1 MCDESCELYG
11 DIKLILNEDSYLI
24 NLYQRFPVTLDRGQD
39 ATIWDNNGKQYIDC
53 MGGYGVAIIGHCN
66 NDVINA
72 IDLQLNKLM
81 VCHMS
86 TYHDSRLQFLSKLN
100 SIAPDNLGRIFL
112 SNSGAESIEA
122 ALKFS
127 RKYSQKT
134 GVISM
139 HGGYHGKTFGALS
152 VTYNS
157 KYRKSFSP
165 LLEGIKF
172 VPFGDT
178 SSLNEAID
186 ESIGTVI
193 LEPIQG
199 ETGIIMPPEGY
210 VRAVRD
216 ICTEKKIVLIFDE
229 IQTGLGRTGK
239 MWAGQNWS
247 TVPDIMCIAKGVAS
261 GVPTGVTFVKDE
273 IAKCMNLGE
282 HSSTFAGNPISC
294 SAGSA
299 TIDAIINGDL
309 VNKASA
315 TGMYFKNR
323 LLELKDKHPI
333 IRDVRGMGMM
343 LALESRFDV
352 RDVLM
357 DGIKNGLLMLYSGR
371 TIIRLLPPLVMK
383 KEQVSKAIEILDV
396 ILTEEE
402 KRRNVKR

>member
-1 MCDESCELYG
+1 
-11 DIKLILNEDSYLI
+11 LITNEDSFLI
-24 NLYQRFPVTLDRGQD
+24 NLYQRFPVTVERAQG
-39 ATIWDNNGKQYIDC
+39 ATIWDTDGKEYIDC

-66 NDVINA
+66 KDVINA
-72 IDLQLNKLM
+72 ITLQMNKLM

-86 TYHDSRLQFLSKLN
+86 TYNDSRLQFLSKLN
-100 SIAPDNLGRIFL
+100 SIAPENLSRIFL

-127 RKYSQKT
+127 RKFSQK
-134 GVISM
+134 GGIISM
-139 HGGYHGKTFGALS
+139 YGGYHGKTFGALS

-157 KYRKSFSP
+157 KYRKSFNP

-172 VPFGDT
+172 VPFGDI
-178 SSLNEAID
+178 SSLIDAID

-199 ETGIIMPPEGY
+199 ESGIIMPPDGY
-210 VRAVRD
+210 VKAVRE
-216 ICTEKKIVLIFDE
+216 ICTEKKLVLIFDE

-239 MWAGQNWS
+239 MWAGQNW
-247 TVPDIMCIAKGVAS
+247 TAAPDIMCIAKGIAS
-261 GVPTGVTFVKDE
+261 GIPTGVTFVKDE

-282 HSSTFAGNPISC
+282 HSSTFAGNPITC

-299 TIDAIINGDL
+299 TIDTIIKEDL
-309 VNKASA
+309 VTKASD
-315 TGMYFKNR
+315 TGTYFKKN
-323 LLELKDKHPI
+323 LIELKEKHPI

-352 RDVLM
+352 RDILM
-357 DGIKNGLLMLYSGR
+357 DGIRNGLLMLYSGR

-383 KEQVSKAIEILDV
+383 KEQVSRAIEIMDK
-396 ILTEEE
+396 ILSLEE
-402 KRRNVKR
+402 KRRNVKN

>member
-1 MCDESCELYG
+1 M
-11 DIKLILNEDSYLI
+11 ITNEDSFLI
-24 NLYQRFPVTLDRGQD
+24 NLYQRFPVTVERAQG
-39 ATIWDNNGKQYIDC
+39 ATIWDTDGKEYIDC

-66 NDVINA
+66 KDVINA
-72 IDLQLNKLM
+72 ITLQMNKLM

-86 TYHDSRLQFLSKLN
+86 TYNDSRLQFLSKLN
-100 SIAPDNLGRIFL
+100 SIAPENLSRIFF

-127 RKYSQKT
+127 RKFSQK
-134 GVISM
+134 GGIISM
-139 HGGYHGKTFGALS
+139 YGGYHGKTFGALS

-157 KYRKSFSP
+157 KYRKSFNP

-172 VPFGDT
+172 VPFGDI
-178 SSLNEAID
+178 SSLIDAID

-199 ETGIIMPPEGY
+199 ESGIIMPPDGY
-210 VRAVRD
+210 VKAVRE
-216 ICTEKKIVLIFDE
+216 ICTEKKLVLIFDE

-239 MWAGQNWS
+239 MWAGQNW
-247 TVPDIMCIAKGVAS
+247 TTAPDIMCIAKGIAS
-261 GVPTGVTFVKDE
+261 GIPTGVTFVKDE

-282 HSSTFAGNPISC
+282 HSSTFAGNPITC

-299 TIDAIINGDL
+299 TIDTIIKEDL
-309 VNKASA
+309 VTKASD
-315 TGMYFKNR
+315 TGTYFKKN
-323 LLELKDKHPI
+323 LIELKEKHPI

-352 RDVLM
+352 RDILM
-357 DGIKNGLLMLYSGR
+357 DGIRNGLLMLYSGR

-383 KEQVSKAIEILDV
+383 KEQVSRAIEIMDK
-396 ILTEEE
+396 ILSLEE
-402 KRRNVKR
+402 KRRNVKN

>member
-1 MCDESCELYG
+1 
-11 DIKLILNEDSYLI
+11 LITNEDSFLI
-24 NLYQRFPVTLDRGQD
+24 NLYQRFPVTVERAQG
-39 ATIWDNNGKQYIDC
+39 ATIWDTDGKEYIDC

-66 NDVINA
+66 KDVINA
-72 IDLQLNKLM
+72 INLQMNKLM

-86 TYHDSRLQFLSKLN
+86 TYNDSRLQFLSKLN
-100 SIAPDNLGRIFL
+100 SIAPENLSRIFF

-127 RKYSQKT
+127 RKFSQK
-134 GVISM
+134 GGIISM
-139 HGGYHGKTFGALS
+139 YGGYHGKTFGALS

-157 KYRKSFSP
+157 KYRKSFNP

-172 VPFGDT
+172 VPFGDI
-178 SSLNEAID
+178 SSLIDAID

-199 ETGIIMPPEGY
+199 ESGIIMPPDGY
-210 VRAVRD
+210 VKAVRE
-216 ICTEKKIVLIFDE
+216 ICTEKKLVLIFDE

-239 MWAGQNWS
+239 MWAGQNW
-247 TVPDIMCIAKGVAS
+247 TTAPDIMCIAKGIAS
-261 GVPTGVTFVKDE
+261 GIPTGVTFVKDE

-282 HSSTFAGNPISC
+282 HSSTFAGNPITC

-299 TIDAIINGDL
+299 TIDTIIKEDL
-309 VNKASA
+309 VTKASD
-315 TGMYFKNR
+315 TGTYFKKN
-323 LLELKDKHPI
+323 LIELKEKHPI

-352 RDVLM
+352 RDILM
-357 DGIKNGLLMLYSGR
+357 DGIRNGLLMLYSGR

-383 KEQVSKAIEILDV
+383 KEQVSRAIEIMDK
-396 ILTEEE
+396 ILSLEE
-402 KRRNVKR
+402 KRRNVKN